1 MPLFVC
7 ENCNC
12 VENTALGFYWGRDDK
27 DLTFGANHPLNGK
40 ALCSECVPLKFSD
53 GSAAGRGKWHGK
65 FSKETLEEFRTKYPL
80 AEIKNEPK

>member
-12 VENTALGFYWGRDDK
+12 IENTATGHYWRRNHVS
-27 DLTFGANHPLNGK
+27 FGDNHHLNGK
-40 ALCSECVPLKFSD
+40 ALCSECEPLKFSD
-53 GSAAGRGKWHGK
+53 GSAAGTGKWHGK
-65 FSKETLEEFRTKYPL
+65 FPKETLEEFRTKWPL